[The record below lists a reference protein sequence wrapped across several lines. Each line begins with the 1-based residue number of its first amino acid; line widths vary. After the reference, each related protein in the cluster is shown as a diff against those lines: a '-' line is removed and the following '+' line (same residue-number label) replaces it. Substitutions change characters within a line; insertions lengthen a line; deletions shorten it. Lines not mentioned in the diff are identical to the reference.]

1 MNQELKSKRV
11 MVTTTSFGK
20 TDPTLRPT
28 LEESAGKV
36 TYNPKGRPLSAEELI
51 PLIREIDGLIAGLD
65 HISASV
71 IHAAKKL
78 KVISRY
84 GIGVDRVDLKAA
96 TEKGIVV
103 TNTPGA
109 NTSAVAELTIGFI
122 LGLARN
128 LCVADAA
135 AHRGE
140 WPRFSGIGIRGKV
153 VGLMGLGSIGRAV
166 ASRLGPFG
174 CRILACDPVMSTDE
188 AEDLGVQP
196 VSKEELFS
204 QADFISLHVPA
215 TPETIGMID
224 KNAFN
229 RMKEGVYL
237 INTARGELIDEAA
250 LKEALDT
257 GRLKGA
263 ALDVFKAEP
272 LEKNHFLLQYPQV
285 ILTPHMA
292 AHTDEAMNQMG
303 WSAMKDC
310 LAVLRGERPEHVVN
324 PEVYELI
331 IFP

>member
-1 MNQELKSKRV
+1 
-11 MVTTTSFGK
+11 
-20 TDPTLRPT
+20 
-28 LEESAGKV
+28 
-36 TYNPKGRPLSAEELI
+36 
-51 PLIREIDGLIAGLD
+51 
-65 HISASV
+65 
-71 IHAAKKL
+71 
-78 KVISRY
+78 
-84 GIGVDRVDLKAA
+84 
-96 TEKGIVV
+96 
-103 TNTPGA
+103 
-109 NTSAVAELTIGFI
+109 
-122 LGLARN
+122 
-128 LCVADAA
+128 
-135 AHRGE
+135 
-140 WPRFSGIGIRGKV
+140 
-153 VGLMGLGSIGRAV
+153 
-166 ASRLGPFG
+166 
-174 CRILACDPVMSTDE
+174 MSTDE

-272 LEKNHFLLQYPQV
+272 LEKNHFLLQFPQV

-310 LAVLRGERPEHVVN
+310 LAVLRGERPEHIVN
-324 PEVYELI
+324 PEVYI
-331 IFP
+331 

>member
-1 MNQELKSKRV
+1 MNQELKSKQV

-20 TDPTLRPT
+20 TDSSLRPT
-28 LEESAGKV
+28 LEESVGRV
-36 TYNPKGRPLSAEELI
+36 TYNPKGRPLSAVELI
-51 PLIREIDGLIAGLD
+51 PLVHEVDGIIAGLD

-71 IHAAKKL
+71 IEASKQL
-78 KVISRY
+78 KVIARY

-109 NTSAVAELTIGFI
+109 NSSAVAELTIGFI

-128 LCVADAA
+128 LCIADRA

-140 WPRFSGIGIRGKV
+140 WPRFTGIGMRGKMA
-153 VGLMGLGSIGRAV
+153 GLMGLGSIGKEV
-166 ASRLGPFG
+166 ATRLHPFG
-174 CRILACDPVMSTDE
+174 CRVLACDPVISSDV
-188 AEDLGVQP
+188 AEDLGIHL
-196 VSKEELFS
+196 VSKEALFS
-204 QADFISLHVPA
+204 QSDFISLHVPA

-224 KNAFN
+224 RNAFDQ
-229 RMKEGVYL
+229 MKDGVYL

-250 LKEALDT
+250 LKAALDT

-263 ALDVFKAEP
+263 ALDVFNAEP
-272 LEKNHFLLQYPQV
+272 LEKDHFLLQYPQV

-324 PEVYELI
+324 PEVYE
-331 IFP
+331 

>member
-1 MNQELKSKRV
+1 MNPELKSKRIL
-11 MVTTTSFGK
+11 VTTTSFGK
-20 TDPTLRPT
+20 TDPALRPT
-28 LEESAGKV
+28 LEESIGYVA
-36 TYNPKGRPLSAEELI
+36 YNPKGHPLSEEELI
-51 PLIREIDGLIAGLD
+51 PLIREVDGLIAGLD

-71 IHAAKKL
+71 IHASEKL

-84 GIGVDRVDLKAA
+84 GIGVDRVDIKAA
-96 TEKGIVV
+96 NDKGVVV

-109 NTSAVAELTIGFI
+109 NASAVAELTVGFI

-128 LCVADAA
+128 LCAADAA

-140 WPRFSGIGIRGKV
+140 WPRLTGIGIRGKV

-166 ASRLGPFG
+166 ASRLKPFG
-174 CRILACDPVMSTDE
+174 CRILACDPVMPTD
-188 AEDLGVQP
+188 AAKALGVEP
-196 VSKEELFS
+196 VSREALFS
-204 QADFISLHVPA
+204 QADFISLHAPA

-224 KNAFN
+224 KHAFN

-263 ALDVFKAEP
+263 ALDVFKTEP
-272 LEKNHFLLQYPQV
+272 LGKNHFLLQYPQV

-303 WSAMKDC
+303 WSAMKNC
-310 LAVLRGERPEHVVN
+310 LAVLKGERPEHVVN
-324 PEVYELI
+324 PEVYD
-331 IFP
+331 

>member
-1 MNQELKSKRV
+1 MNQDLKSKRV

-20 TDPTLRPT
+20 TDPTLRPN
-28 LEESAGKV
+28 LEETVGKV
-36 TYNPKGRPLSAEELI
+36 IYNPKGRPLSAEELI
-51 PLIREIDGLIAGLD
+51 PLIGEIDGLIAGLD
-65 HISASV
+65 HINASV

-96 TEKGIVV
+96 AEKGIVV

-109 NTSAVAELTIGFI
+109 NSSAVAELTIGFI

-140 WPRFSGIGIRGKV
+140 WPRFSGVGLRGKT

-166 ASRLGPFG
+166 ASRLEPFG

-188 AEDLGVQP
+188 TEDLGVRP
-196 VSKEELFS
+196 VSKEELLS

-250 LKEALDT
+250 LKEALDN

-272 LEKNHFLLQYPQV
+272 LEKNHFLLRYPQV

-303 WSAMKDC
+303 WSAMKNC

-324 PEVYELI
+324 PEVYI
-331 IFP
+331 